1 MNGEQVRQWRR
12 DLPKGHRRQPI
23 VTMKRADAP
32 ADSVD
37 GQTAQLET
45 EPKTPIKPAMPR
57 EVAEDVY
64 GMVWQAVS
72 ASRESLQFYAGILR
86 RTKPDVY
93 GSMSDD
99 QIKADIEK
107 HYRQTARAVV
117 EDLYRDKGYDK
128 GNVLGTPVKPA

>member
-1 MNGEQVRQWRR
+1 
-12 DLPKGHRRQPI
+12 
-23 VTMKRADAP
+23 MKRGDEL
-32 ADSVD
+32 ADSSD

-45 EPKTPIKPAMPR
+45 EPKPRVRPAMPR
-57 EVAEDVY
+57 DVAEDIY
-64 GMVWQAVS
+64 GMIWKAVS
-72 ASRESLQFYAGILR
+72 ASRESLQFYAGMLR
-86 RTKPDVY
+86 RTKPEVY

-128 GNVLGTPVKPA
+128 GNVIGGPV